1 MQAILFIEQLHAN
14 VVLFIDWIHVQI
26 IHNYNVS
33 FDLTRAKNN
42 MRTSVNY
49 RTKLDLDRTIND
61 MHGHCVRPKGV
72 ASKRTRN
79 KVFSLAGKT
88 QYATGSNN

>member
-1 MQAILFIEQLHAN
+1 MLFQL
-14 VVLFIDWIHVQI
+14 L
-26 IHNYNVS
+26 YECYC
-33 FDLTRAKNN
+33 RAKNS

-61 MHGHCVRPKGV
+61 MHGHCVQPKGV

-79 KVFSLAGKT
+79 KVSLLAGEKMR
-88 QYATGSNN
+88 YATGQGKP

>member
-1 MQAILFIEQLHAN
+1 MISISCQWCITELN
-14 VVLFIDWIHVQI
+14 
-26 IHNYNVS
+26 N
-33 FDLTRAKNN
+33 TCRAKNS

-79 KVFSLAGKT
+79 KVFSLAGGKMR
-88 QYATGSNN
+88 YVTGQEAIIKSVA

>member
-1 MQAILFIEQLHAN
+1 MTSKQMSGQDEMMKARCL
-14 VVLFIDWIHVQI
+14 VQSSPKNPED
-26 IHNYNVS
+26 HRG
-33 FDLTRAKNN
+33 RAKNS

-79 KVFSLAGKT
+79 KVFSLAGEKMR
-88 QYATGSNN
+88 YATGQEAII